1 MDDYLQINFHSY
13 ARQMNMKTV
22 EYAFRMVHIDNIQ
35 HILKYGIVKKTS
47 VNADPNYVAIG
58 DMQIIAKR
66 TKKTT
71 PDGTPLDDFIP
82 FYFGPRPPML
92 LVIQSGWNG
101 VVKRSPEEIVYCT
114 VKLSDIMASDIDCI
128 FTDGHAISANTIF
141 YTKAQ
146 LANIGEYINHEDVF
160 AERWSAGEYGD
171 EAKRKKDAELLFMD
185 EIPVQYINSF
195 VVYNQ
200 NAKQKLIS
208 KGVNQPIYVASQY
221 YY

>member
-1 MDDYLQINFHSY
+1 
-13 ARQMNMKTV
+13 
-22 EYAFRMVHIDNIQ
+22 MVHIDNIP

-47 VNADPNYVAIG
+47 ANANPNYVPIG
-58 DMQIIAKR
+58 DMQIIARR

-71 PDGTPLDDFIP
+71 PDGTPLDNFIP

-101 VVKRSPEEIVYCT
+101 VAKRSPEEIVYCT
-114 VKLSDIMASDIDCI
+114 VKISDIMESDIDCI

-146 LANIGEYINHEDVF
+146 LASIGDYIKREDVF

-171 EAKRKKDAELLFMD
+171 EAKRKKDAELLFID
-185 EIPVQYINSF
+185 EIPAQYVNSF
-195 VVYNQ
+195 VVYNID
-200 NAKQKLIS
+200 AKQKMIS
-208 KGVNQPIYVASQY
+208 MGVSQPVYVAPKY